1 VAVRVAVRVA
11 MKGGILLFLLL
22 AVPGRAASQPQ
33 AHRVRPNVLVVTID
47 TLRTDALSGYGAP
60 RPTTPHLDALMAGG
74 VRFDQARTV
83 EPLTTPALASMLTSL
98 YPHEHGATRNGLRMR
113 PGLESLPKVLAR
125 QGWNTAAIVGN
136 WTLKDHLS
144 GLGEHFARYDEI
156 FTRKRWMGVYKGEST
171 AADLSD
177 EAIQWLRARDPARP
191 FLLWVHYVDPHAP
204 YRVQPKE
211 AARLGLGKHPGPRE
225 RYDTEVAFADL
236 HVGRLLQELA
246 AQGLTRSTLV
256 VFAADH
262 GESLGEHGY
271 WGHGRNLFEETLHI
285 PMALSW
291 PGTLAPRTLAA
302 PALNLDV
309 APTVLG
315 LLGLHIPAGL
325 RGVDWTP
332 VLLHGAA
339 PDMTRITFHQA
350 HKGAVVSKHES
361 EMARRSGLLEVGLM
375 APGGKEIFRIDVQ
388 RRSLYDLGSLSREQE
403 SRVPPASA
411 PSAQLLGWMKNVY
424 AGLTAFDADP
434 HAATALDQE
443 TVEALKSLGYAE

>member
-1 VAVRVAVRVA
+1 MRR
-11 MKGGILLFLLL
+11 LLL
-22 AVPGRAASQPQ
+22 GSLVLGLAGSSGHAAAPQRA
-33 AHRVRPNVLVVTID
+33 RPNVLVVTID
-47 TLRTDALSGYGAP
+47 TLRVDALSGYGAR

-125 QGWNTAAIVGN
+125 HGWTTAAVVGN
-136 WTLKDHLS
+136 WTLKDRLS
-144 GLGEHFARYDEI
+144 GLGEHFNRYDEV
-156 FTRKRWMGVYKGEST
+156 FTRKRWMGIYKGEST
-171 AADLSD
+171 AEDLSD
-177 EAIQWLRARDPARP
+177 EAIAWLRERDPGKP
-191 FLLWVHYVDPHAP
+191 FFLWVHYVDPHAP
-204 YRVQPKE
+204 YRVQPEE
-211 AARLGLGKHPGPRE
+211 AARLGLGKRPGPRE
-225 RYDTEVAFADL
+225 RYETEVAFADL
-236 HVGRLLQELA
+236 HVGRLLQELS
-246 AQGLTRSTLV
+246 AQGLTRQTLV

-291 PGTLAPRTLAA
+291 PGTLAARTVTA
-302 PALNLDV
+302 PALNLDL

-315 LLGLHIPAGL
+315 LVGLHPPSGL
-325 RGVDWTP
+325 RGVDWTA

-339 PDMTRITFHQA
+339 PDMTRVTFHQA

-361 EMARRSGLLEVGLM
+361 EMARRSGLLEVGVM
-375 APGGKEIFRIDVQ
+375 APAGKEVFRIDVQ
-388 RRSLYDLGSLSREQE
+388 RRALYDLGAPAREKD
-403 SRVPPASA
+403 SKVAPSSA

-424 AGLTAFDADP
+424 AGLAAFDAEP
-434 HAATALDQE
+434 GSATALDQE
-443 TVEALKSLGYAE
+443 AVEALKNLGYVE

>member
-1 VAVRVAVRVA
+1 
-11 MKGGILLFLLL
+11 MKRGLLL
-22 AVPGRAASQPQ
+22 LVLLGWPMGPQ
-33 AHRVRPNVLVVTID
+33 AAPHRTRPNVLVVTID
-47 TLRTDALSGYGAP
+47 TLRVDALSGYGAS
-60 RPTTPHLDALMAGG
+60 RQTTPHLDALMAGG

-125 QGWNTAAIVGN
+125 HGWATAAVVGN
-136 WTLKDHLS
+136 WTLKDRLS
-144 GLGEHFARYDEI
+144 GLGEHFGRYAEV
-156 FTRKRWMGVYKGEST
+156 FTRKRWMGIYKGEST
-171 AADLSD
+171 AEDLSD
-177 EAIQWLRARDPARP
+177 EAIAWLRGRDPGKP
-191 FLLWVHYVDPHAP
+191 FFLWVHYVDPHAP
-204 YRVQPKE
+204 YRLQPEE
-211 AARLGLGKHPGPRE
+211 AARLRIGKRPGPRD
-225 RYDTEVAFADL
+225 RYETEVAFADL
-236 HVGRLLQELA
+236 HVGRLLQELS
-246 AQGLTRSTLV
+246 AQGLARQTLV

-291 PGTLAPRTLAA
+291 PGTLPARTVSA
-302 PALNLDV
+302 PALNLDL

-315 LLGLHIPAGL
+315 LVGLHRSPGL

-339 PDMTRITFHQA
+339 PDMTRVTFHQA
-350 HKGAVVSKHES
+350 HKGAVVSKHAS

-375 APGGKEIFRIDVQ
+375 APGGKEVFRIDLQ
-388 RRSLYDLGSLSREQE
+388 RRALYDLASAARERGSL
-403 SRVPPASA
+403 VPPASP

-443 TVEALKSLGYAE
+443 AVEALKSLGYVE